1 MAVKTSLQV
10 KTFNPVTNKNVT
22 KTATYSNPNA
32 TDAQLNS
39 FAQNFYGGL
48 SANTVNSVIRVDK
61 QNITNAESDTTP
73 EPTGTYAS
81 FVVPATSY
89 DVNNGI
95 FAAGLI
101 AKGTPSDAMD
111 EYSTTDIKLTS
122 VTFGTN
128 NNISFG
134 FTTDDTPQTI
144 DTTVNQSIKFNFGS
158 DVKFTNE
165 SDSLV
170 SPSTWRAYVLPP
182 ETTEGYNA
190 LGAQMIMAGNIWEY
204 FAYVLNDEDNNANF
218 TASYNSTTHVFKI
231 EPKEGTTGTVQL
243 ILSEPSF
250 GMNWDDSPAIS
261 EGTLGHNTTVTY
273 SRNEYPIITMQF
285 SV

>member
-1 MAVKTSLQV
+1 MATSLKIESTDSARNTYNTNV
-10 KTFNPVTNKNVT
+10 NYINESCADGTLRTFADKLFEL
-22 KTATYSNPNA
+22 SNNA
-32 TDAQLNS
+32 VRSVAKITTTD
-39 FAQNFYGGL
+39 
-48 SANTVNSVIRVDK
+48 
-61 QNITNAESDTTP
+61 ITNVQP
-73 EPTGTYAS
+73 EPTGAYAS
-81 FVVPATSY
+81 FIVPATSY

-95 FAAGLI
+95 FAAGLVL
-101 AKGTPSDAMD
+101 KGIPSDAMD
-111 EYSTTDIKLTS
+111 EYGTTDIKLTS

-134 FTTDDTPQTI
+134 ITTDGTPQTTN
-144 DTTVNQSIKFNFGS
+144 TTVQNSIKFNFGS
-158 DVKFTNE
+158 DVTFTDE

-182 ETTEGYNA
+182 ETSEEQNT

-204 FAYVLNDEDNNANF
+204 FAYVLNYEDNNANF
-218 TASYNSTTHVFKI
+218 IASYNSTTHVFKI

-250 GMNWDDSPAIS
+250 GINWDDSPAIP

-273 SRNEYPIITMQF
+273 SRNEYPVITMQF
-285 SV
+285 NV